1 LADDFVE
8 GCGTHP
14 GCERRHGRRCLASGL
29 LEQVTGHRAEP
40 MPPTSRRVSAK
51 SSTGQICNGMTS
63 ETTRAGAASSA
74 RRRSVVMPAAI
85 PISSAP
91 VIGAQ

>member
-1 LADDFVE
+1 
-8 GCGTHP
+8 
-14 GCERRHGRRCLASGL
+14 
-29 LEQVTGHRAEP
+29 